1 MAEANIPGMAFRAR
15 LAKKEGKNV
24 VELIFKG
31 EVVTSIDLGEQVT
44 ESSLLSGLKK
54 ACKENEIEHQVPQA
68 LLAQVAGD
76 LYKQAGLD
84 KGKELVSEKRDTA
97 EEDSDIE
104 RSLVVIISSLQK
116 INNRLDKI
124 ESLLQT
130 KTSE

>member
-68 LLAQVAGD
+68 LPF
-76 LYKQAGLD
+76 
-84 KGKELVSEKRDTA
+84 
-97 EEDSDIE
+97 
-104 RSLVVIISSLQK
+104 
-116 INNRLDKI
+116 
-124 ESLLQT
+124 
-130 KTSE
+130 